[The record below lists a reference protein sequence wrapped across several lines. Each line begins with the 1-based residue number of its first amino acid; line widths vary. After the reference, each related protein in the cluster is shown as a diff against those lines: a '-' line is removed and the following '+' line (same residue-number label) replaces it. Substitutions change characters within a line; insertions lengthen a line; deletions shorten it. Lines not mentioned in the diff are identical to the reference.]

1 MGKSNPSKDK
11 HGKSDWL
18 SGDKFDEGSAA
29 RTRPFSFEEIMLK
42 RRNKE
47 LVENVKDP
55 ALGCSL
61 EKIDDHFESARIYK
75 HDKRSDFG
83 REKHA
88 SEEYVKVSSRKK
100 VQSTYV
106 KEDDLIEGKGR
117 ANHNLETKSSAG
129 LNNKGRITKEKAE
142 KEMVGHR
149 KNEQI
154 HDSSEY
160 KAGNKHSRGRDSYVE
175 ASRPKSERK
184 IKKKNRVVEDEN
196 PDEYV
201 TKKRH
206 DNDRDNSWRLKRRL
220 SNNSEE
226 VPEKKHYRESDKD
239 KHAGGREKYARETK
253 RKYQNGDDETQDRS
267 TPRKQEALKHHNV
280 HSYERKERRAKLKSH
295 YEELT
300 TKRRRSRSREHEDRR
315 SPSFPRREQK
325 HTYQD
330 GERKESSMH
339 SLKDSSRKR
348 HPDID
353 KSRVSTNGS
362 SSHHHRHGGSTSG
375 LGGYSPRKR
384 KSEAAVKTPSPSKH
398 SLEKKRAGWDLPPVG
413 TNNPSPVVVSSSF
426 LLSNCAVLSNMHGV
440 VSTSSLDL
448 ALVKRRP
455 MSFLNDVST
464 GKNSNIDSVQLT
476 QATRPIRR
484 LYLENLP
491 ASASEKAVM
500 DCFNNLILSG
510 RVNHIQQA
518 QPCISCVLHKDKG
531 QALVE
536 FLTAEDA
543 SSALS
548 FDGST
553 LFGSIV
559 KIRRPKDYVEVATG
573 EPERSTD
580 ATVTISD
587 VVIDS
592 PHKIFIGGISNL
604 LSSEMLMEIVSAF
617 GSLKAYHFETKASD
631 ASCAFLEYSDHSVSI
646 KACAGMNGLKLG
658 GEVLTVVQAM
668 PDASS
673 PSVTSSSTDPYS
685 LTLILGYDSLVSLKY
700 IHNFLRKMKI
710 LQENAGESSYGIP
723 EHAKPLLRK
732 PTQVLEIKNVFAA
745 ESISSL
751 SDMTIEEI
759 LDDVRFECARFG
771 TIKSINVVRHSSEK
785 NLATKLEECEV
796 INEVESEV
804 FQDTN
809 CITNSIKYSFS
820 DKATDP
826 KSEATN
832 GVKFHDDK
840 ELEEYKVDDG
850 TGVNTDKKA
859 EVFDIKSCQEHL
871 VNDTAVEDVGGKSI
885 PCSIIQAFPD
895 QQDTSDDVPTLHD
908 KMVAN
913 DIDVDIENKI
923 VGDNMDSKGTVS
935 AFQEGFSER
944 DTRSE
949 LVGPQKGNDAK
960 DDNDHV
966 FEPGSVLVE
975 YGRAEACCSAAH
987 SLHGR
992 LFDGRMVTVEYVAQ
1006 SLYRARFTK

>member
-1 MGKSNPSKDK
+1 MSKSNRSKDK
-11 HGKSDWL
+11 HGKSDRL
-18 SGDKFDEGSAA
+18 SGDNCDEGSAA
-29 RTRPFSFEEIMLK
+29 RTRPFSFEEIMLR

-47 LVENVKDP
+47 LLENVEDP

-61 EKIDDHFESARIYK
+61 EKIDDHFESARTYK
-75 HDKRSDFG
+75 HDKSSSFG

-100 VQSTYV
+100 VQNTYV
-106 KEDDLIEGKGR
+106 KEDDLIEVKGT

-129 LNNKGRITKEKAE
+129 LNNKGRITKEKTE
-142 KEMVGHR
+142 KETFGHR

-160 KAGNKHSRGRDSYVE
+160 KAGKKHSRDRDSYVE
-175 ASRPKSERK
+175 ANRPKSERK
-184 IKKKNRVVEDEN
+184 KKKNHVGEDEN
-196 PDEYV
+196 PNEYV
-201 TKKRH
+201 IEKRH
-206 DNDRDNSWRLKRRL
+206 DNDRDNSWRLKRWL

-239 KHAGGREKYARETK
+239 KHAGGRAKYARETK

-267 TPRKQEALKHHNV
+267 TPRKHDAVKHHNM
-280 HSYERKERRAKLKSH
+280 HSYERKERRAKVKSH

-300 TKRRRSRSREHEDRR
+300 AKRRRSRSREREDRR
-315 SPSFPRREQK
+315 SPSFPQREQK
-325 HTYQD
+325 RTYQD

-339 SLKDSSRKR
+339 SLKDSSRKK
-348 HPDID
+348 HPDMD

-413 TNNPSPVVVSSSF
+413 TNNPSPAVVSSSF
-426 LLSNCAVLSNMHGV
+426 LLSNCAVLPNMHGV
-440 VSTSSLDL
+440 VSTNSLDL
-448 ALVKRRP
+448 ALVKRGP
-455 MSFLNDVST
+455 VPFLNDVST

-500 DCFNNLILSG
+500 DCFNNLLLSG

-518 QPCISCVLHKDKG
+518 QPCISCVLHKDRG

-559 KIRRPKDYVEVATG
+559 KIRRPKDYVEIATG
-573 EPERSTD
+573 EPERSMD

-604 LSSEMLMEIVSAF
+604 LSSEMLMEIASAF
-617 GSLKAYHFETKASD
+617 GSLKAYHFETNASN

-646 KACAGMNGLKLG
+646 KACAGMNGMKLG

-673 PSVTSSSTDPYS
+673 P
-685 LTLILGYDSLVSLKY
+685 L
-700 IHNFLRKMKI
+700 
-710 LQENAGESSYGIP
+710 ENAGELSYGIP

-732 PTQVLEIKNVFAA
+732 PTSVLEIKNVFAA

-751 SDMTIEEI
+751 SDLTIEEI

-785 NLATKLEECEV
+785 NLATKLEEYEV
-796 INEVESEV
+796 INEVESKD

-809 CITNSIKYSFS
+809 SISTKSSFS

-832 GVKFHDDK
+832 WVKFDDDK
-840 ELEEYKVDDG
+840 ELEEYKVDGG
-850 TGVNTDKKA
+850 TSVNTDKNA
-859 EVFDIKSCQEHL
+859 EVFEDKSCREHL
-871 VNDTAVEDVGGKSI
+871 VNDTVVEDVGGKSI
-885 PCSIIQAFPD
+885 PSSIIQEFPD
-895 QQDTSDDVPTLHD
+895 QQDTSDDVPKLD
-908 KMVAN
+908 DEMVAN
-913 DIDVDIENKI
+913 DTYVDIENKI
-923 VGDNMDSKGTVS
+923 VGENTDSKGTVS
-935 AFQEGFSER
+935 AVQEGFSER

-949 LVGPQKGNDAK
+949 LVGPQKVTDTE

-975 YGRAEACCSAAH
+975 YRRAEACCSAAH

-992 LFDGRMVTVEYVAQ
+992 LFDGRMVTVEYVSQ

>member
-1 MGKSNPSKDK
+1 MSKSNLSKDK

-18 SGDKFDEGSAA
+18 SGDKCDEGSAA
-29 RTRPFSFEEIMLK
+29 RTRPFSFEEIML
-42 RRNKE
+42 RRRKKE

-75 HDKRSDFG
+75 HDKSSAFG
-83 REKHA
+83 SEKHA

-100 VQSTYV
+100 VQSTYA

-117 ANHNLETKSSAG
+117 ANDNLETKSSSG
-129 LNNKGRITKEKAE
+129 LNNKGRITKEKTE

-154 HDSSEY
+154 HYSSEY

-184 IKKKNRVVEDEN
+184 IKKKHRVAENEN

-267 TPRKQEALKHHNV
+267 TPRKQDALKHHNV
-280 HSYERKERRAKLKSH
+280 HSYERKERRPKLKSH

-300 TKRRRSRSREHEDRR
+300 IKRRRSRSREHEDRR

-325 HTYQD
+325 RTYQD

-348 HPDID
+348 HPDTD

-455 MSFLNDVST
+455 MSFLNEVST

-573 EPERSTD
+573 EPERSMD
-580 ATVTISD
+580 DTVTIISD

-604 LSSEMLMEIVSAF
+604 LSSEMLMEIASAF
-617 GSLKAYHFETKASD
+617 GSLKAYHFETNASD

-673 PSVTSSSTDPYS
+673 PS
-685 LTLILGYDSLVSLKY
+685 
-700 IHNFLRKMKI
+700 
-710 LQENAGESSYGIP
+710 ENAGESSYGIP

-732 PTQVLEIKNVFAA
+732 PTQVLEIKNVFF
-745 ESISSL
+745 
-751 SDMTIEEI
+751 
-759 LDDVRFECARFG
+759 RQG
-771 TIKSINVVRHSSEK
+771 
-785 NLATKLEECEV
+785 
-796 INEVESEV
+796 
-804 FQDTN
+804 
-809 CITNSIKYSFS
+809 Y
-820 DKATDP
+820 
-826 KSEATN
+826 
-832 GVKFHDDK
+832 
-840 ELEEYKVDDG
+840 
-850 TGVNTDKKA
+850 
-859 EVFDIKSCQEHL
+859 
-871 VNDTAVEDVGGKSI
+871 
-885 PCSIIQAFPD
+885 
-895 QQDTSDDVPTLHD
+895 
-908 KMVAN
+908 
-913 DIDVDIENKI
+913 
-923 VGDNMDSKGTVS
+923 
-935 AFQEGFSER
+935 
-944 DTRSE
+944 
-949 LVGPQKGNDAK
+949 
-960 DDNDHV
+960 
-966 FEPGSVLVE
+966 
-975 YGRAEACCSAAH
+975 
-987 SLHGR
+987 
-992 LFDGRMVTVEYVAQ
+992 
-1006 SLYRARFTK
+1006 